1 MTRIGGISSQAA
13 GTATSDIMTTSM
25 TGEAESA
32 SSAGNNKA
40 CSNGESRENG
50 FSDIMPI
57 TEGRD
62 QLLCHESG

>member
-1 MTRIGGISSQAA
+1 M
-13 GTATSDIMTTSM
+13 TSDIMTTSM
-25 TGEAESA
+25 AEEAESA

-50 FSDIMPI
+50 FSDIMSI

-62 QLLCHESG
+62 QLLCHGSG